1 MSWIQKVRASRF
13 NRHGFIDVLL
23 GVTVFQAINIALIML
38 FGNLDVGPDEEV
50 TSSLLEIFF
59 VMLLVAPLFE
69 NFLLIAVA
77 AVHEKLFSRTGLFL
91 VAPLFLT
98 ALHFKAPQTLPFP
111 SSIRAIELFGFFY
124 VFLKQYDL
132 HKLEIGKCKAFL
144 LSCAIHSALN
154 ATVIFV
160 LSLFDLYFAVET
172 IFSAQPG
179 E

>member
-1 MSWIQKVRASRF
+1 MSLIQKVRASRF

-124 VFLKQYDL
+124 VFLKQ
-132 HKLEIGKCKAFL
+132 
-144 LSCAIHSALN
+144 
-154 ATVIFV
+154 
-160 LSLFDLYFAVET
+160 
-172 IFSAQPG
+172 
-179 E
+179 